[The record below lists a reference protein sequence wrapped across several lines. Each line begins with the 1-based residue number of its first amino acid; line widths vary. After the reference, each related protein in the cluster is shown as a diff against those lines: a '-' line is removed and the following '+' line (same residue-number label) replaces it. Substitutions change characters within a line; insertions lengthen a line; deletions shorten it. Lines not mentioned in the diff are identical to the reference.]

1 MAMITAITEFKLPK
15 GTTLEKA
22 TETFKASVPR
32 YAGFPGLIRKYYLY
46 GADDSVKGIYLWE
59 SRAAAEKLY
68 TAEFRKSVKE
78 RFGSEPKI
86 TFFETPIVIDNLT
99 KETIAA

>member
-1 MAMITAITEFKLPK
+1 MITAITEFKLPK
-15 GTTLEKA
+15 GTPRERALEI
-22 TETFKASVPR
+22 FKASVPR
-32 YAGFPGLIRKYYLY
+32 YSGFPGLIRKYYLY
-46 GADDSVKGIYLWE
+46 GADDSVKGVYLWE

-68 TAEFRKSVKE
+68 TPEFRKGVKE
-78 RFGSEPKI
+78 RFGSEPTI

>member
-1 MAMITAITEFKLPK
+1 MITAITEFKLRP

-22 TETFKASVPR
+22 IEIFQASVPR

-46 GADDSVKGIYLWE
+46 GADESVKGVYLWE

-68 TAEFRKSVKE
+68 TAEFRKGVKE
-78 RFGSEPKI
+78 RFGFEPTI
-86 TFFETPIVIDNLT
+86 TFFETPIVIDNLS
-99 KETIAA
+99 KQTIAA

>member
-1 MAMITAITEFKLPK
+1 MITAITEFKLPK
-15 GTTLEKA
+15 GTTLAKA
-22 TETFKASVPR
+22 TEMFRASLPR

-46 GADDSVKGIYLWE
+46 GADESVRGVYLWE

-68 TAEFRKSVKE
+68 TEEFRKSVKE
-78 RFGSEPKI
+78 RFGSDPTI

>member
-1 MAMITAITEFKLPK
+1 MITVITEFKLPE
-15 GTTLEKA
+15 GTSRERALEI
-22 TETFKASVPR
+22 FKASVPR

-46 GADDSVKGIYLWE
+46 GADQGVKGVYLWE

-68 TAEFRKSVKE
+68 TEEFRKGVKE
-78 RFGSEPKI
+78 RFGAWPTI
-86 TFFETPIVIDNLT
+86 TYFETPIVIDNLT

>member
-1 MAMITAITEFKLPK
+1 MITVITEFKLPA
-15 GTTLEKA
+15 GTTLPKA
-22 TETFKASVPR
+22 IEVFKASVPR

-46 GADDSVKGIYLWE
+46 GADESVKGVYLWE

-68 TAEFRKSVKE
+68 TEEFKKGVKE
-78 RFGSEPKI
+78 RFGAWPTI
-86 TFFETPIVIDNLT
+86 TYFETPIVIDNLT

>member
-1 MAMITAITEFKLPK
+1 MITAITEFKLRP
-15 GTTLEKA
+15 GTTLAKA
-22 TETFKASVPR
+22 IEIFKASVPR

-46 GADDSVKGIYLWE
+46 GADESVKGVYLWE

-68 TAEFRKSVKE
+68 TAEFRKGVKE
-78 RFGSEPKI
+78 RFGFEPTI

>member
-1 MAMITAITEFKLPK
+1 MITAITEFKLPK
-15 GTTLEKA
+15 GTNLAKA
-22 TETFKASVPR
+22 TKAFKASVPR

-46 GADDSVKGIYLWE
+46 GADESVRGVYLWE

-68 TAEFRKSVKE
+68 TAEWKKSVKE
-78 RFGSEPKI
+78 RFGSEA
-86 TFFETPIVIDNLT
+86 TVSFFETPVVIDNLT

>member
-1 MAMITAITEFKLPK
+1 MITAITEFKLPK

-22 TETFKASVPR
+22 TEMFKASVPR

-46 GADDSVKGIYLWE
+46 GADESVRGVYLWE

-68 TAEFRKSVKE
+68 TAEWKKSVTE
-78 RFGSEPKI
+78 RFGSDA
-86 TFFETPIVIDNLT
+86 TVTYFETPVVIDNLT